1 MLAAFIFL
9 SDDLKLIVAL
19 LRRRHC
25 IYLDELQANIL
36 NIRGI
41 SLSQTSLMRT
51 LHLLQYSRKHVSTRA
66 LERNDLM
73 RSAFMNRIADE
84 VPNPDMLIF
93 TDEAARNRRAS
104 ERTKGWA
111 LVGRRCVQRRH
122 FIRGQR
128 YSILPILTLDGIIAY
143 DIIPGSVNSER
154 FVEFLRE
161 LVVRFFLHLLGLKC
175 V

>member
-1 MLAAFIFL
+1 MGTTYYFRKEGGEGGGPLAEKK
-9 SDDLKLIVAL
+9 S
-19 LRRRHC
+19 
-25 IYLDELQANIL
+25 
-36 NIRGI
+36 
-41 SLSQTSLMRT
+41 ST
-51 LHLLQYSRKHVSTRA
+51 LGPGSVFCHPLV
-66 LERNDLM
+66 M
-73 RSAFMNRIADE
+73 RSAFMNRIVDE

-104 ERTKGWA
+104 EWTKGWA

-154 FVEFLRE
+154 FMEFLRE

>member
-1 MLAAFIFL
+1 MLL
-9 SDDLKLIVAL
+9 PEDLKLIVAL
-19 LRRRHC
+19 LKRRHY
-25 IYLDELQANIL
+25 IYLDELQAEIY
-36 NIRGI
+36 NIRGVT
-41 SLSQTSLMRT
+41 LSRSSITRT
-51 LHLLQYSRKHVSTRA
+51 LHHLQYSHKHVSTHA

-73 RSAFMNRIADE
+73 RSAFMNKITDQ

-93 TDEAARNRRAS
+93 TDEAACNTRTSAW
-104 ERTKGWA
+104 TKGWS

-128 YSILPILTLDGIIAY
+128 FSILLILTLDGIVAY

-154 FVEFLRE
+154 FVEFLCE
-161 LVVRFFLHLLGLKC
+161 LVVRFFLHLLCLKC